1 MHGDAAAHP
10 PLPWK
15 ARLKF
20 AFLTAVTDAVVRKDG
35 TVNRRLLNF
44 FVPPTS
50 PNPSPVHGVRT
61 ADFPLHTSTSTSP
74 FLRVFVPAA
83 AAASLPIVVFF
94 HGGGF
99 VFLSAASRIYDDV
112 GRRLSRELPA
122 VVVSVDYRLAPE
134 HRFPAAYDDAAAAL
148 QWLDRDPTCAG
159 FAPAADPS
167 RVFLAGDSAGANIA
181 HHLAAVSSSELQS
194 LRAVGVVLIQPF
206 FGGEERTAS
215 EARLTRAPVVTMA
228 RTDRMWKAFLP
239 AGSDRDHPAAGP
251 WRGEEEEEEYWC
263 KHYPPAMVVV
273 GGRDPLQD
281 WQRRYAGWVKEKG
294 KGEVRVVEYEHGVHW
309 FYVFPEL
316 TETPL
321 LMAELKAFVDMHG
334 GRPSSAA

>member
-1 MHGDAAAHP
+1 MAGDTVNHP

-20 AFLTAVTDAVVRKDG
+20 ALLTAVTDAAVRKDG

-44 FVPPTS
+44 FDPPAS

-61 ADFPLHTSTSTSP
+61 ADFPLYTSTSP
-74 FLRVFVPAA
+74 FLRVFAPAA
-83 AAASLPIVVFF
+83 AAAGASLPIVVFF

-112 GRRLSRELPA
+112 CRRLARELGA

-148 QWLDRDPTCAG
+148 RWLDGDPTCAG

-167 RVFLAGDSAGANIA
+167 RVFLAGDSAGANIV
-181 HHLAAVSSSELQS
+181 HHLAVTSLSELQS

-215 EARLTRAPVVTMA
+215 EVRLTGAPVVTVA
-228 RTDRMWKAFLP
+228 RSDRMWKAFLP
-239 AGSDRDHPAAGP
+239 TGSDRNHPAAGP
-251 WRGEEEEEEYWC
+251 WRGEEEEEWC
-263 KHYPPAMVVV
+263 KYYPPAMVVV

-281 WQRRYAGWVKEKG
+281 WQRRYAAWVKEKV
-294 KGEVRVVEYEHGVHW
+294 KGEVRVVEYEHGVHG
-309 FYVFPEL
+309 FYIFPEL
-316 TETPL
+316 AETPL
-321 LMAELKAFVDMHG
+321 LMAELKAFVDMHS
-334 GRPSSAA
+334 GRSSSAA